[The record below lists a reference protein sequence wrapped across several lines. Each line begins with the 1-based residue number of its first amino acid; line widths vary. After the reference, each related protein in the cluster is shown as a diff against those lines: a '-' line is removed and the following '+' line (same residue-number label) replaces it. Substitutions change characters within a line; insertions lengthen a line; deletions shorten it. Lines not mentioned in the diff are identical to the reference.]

1 MLHHESKTAVRRFLF
16 VVEHREI
23 ESRRGEQLPTIMLR
37 PRVSWDRAFL
47 LYSTMG
53 NNGKGTLIS
62 VLRNLVGAG
71 NWC

>member
-1 MLHHESKTAVRRFLF
+1 M
-16 VVEHREI
+16 VEHRGI
-23 ESRRGEQLPTIMLR
+23 EPRRGEQLPTIMLR

-71 NWC
+71 N

>member
-1 MLHHESKTAVRRFLF
+1 MWWSIGRSNPA
-16 VVEHREI
+16 
-23 ESRRGEQLPTIMLR
+23 RGEQLPTIMLR

-62 VLRNLVGAG
+62 VLRNLVGAS